1 MPGFNVAQRDGRV
14 KMRNF
19 HDRFPTV
26 YTTFPGGERRGGRTS
41 SPEAPAASGEL
52 PFRSSEL
59 PMRDGCYGTSRS
71 RRFGEPLPGLVT
83 TLVVAPLVSAV
94 ATWAGVAEV
103 WPAR

>member
-1 MPGFNVAQRDGRV
+1 MTHCPNAC
-14 KMRNF
+14 
-19 HDRFPTV
+19 
-26 YTTFPGGERRGGRTS
+26 TTFPRRERRDGRTS

-52 PFRSSEL
+52 SFKSSEL
-59 PMRDGCYGTSRS
+59 SMWDGCYGTSRS

-83 TLVVAPLVSAV
+83 TPAVAPLVSAV

>member
-14 KMRNF
+14 KTRNI
-19 HDRFPTV
+19 HG
-26 YTTFPGGERRGGRTS
+26 TFPERVHDS